1 MPIKIWGSYKSGPI
15 EVLDEADT
23 QEEAQNMA
31 GEYRMAFGAGWTI
44 WTGAKNGKTTE
55 DDSVRLRLVRG
66 V

>member
-1 MPIKIWGSYKSGPI
+1 MSIKIWGKYQRLPV
-15 EVLDEADT
+15 EELDEADD

-44 WTGAKNGKTTE
+44 WTGAKNGKTPE